1 MASLPFMGR
10 FPAPVAV
17 PSARAQIFLGV
28 NWIMESP
35 SNVPLSFQRDR
46 AIRQLEV
53 RFEELLEK
61 LRKNRP
67 SEDPW
72 IVRRAYEIASERH
85 RDQFRSSGDL
95 YISHLL
101 EVAHIL
107 ADMRMDATTLT
118 AALLHDAIEDTEY
131 PVARIEERFGPD
143 VARLVEGVTK
153 ISRLNMTAPETRQAE
168 NVRKMLLAMVN
179 DVRVVLVKLAD
190 RLHNMR
196 TLEYLSAEKQQRIS
210 RETLDIYAPIAHRLG
225 MSIIRGELE
234 DLAFRYLEPESF
246 LALQKEVSDKSPV
259 HQRFLEEV
267 QGTIRTKLVESGI
280 PAELEARVKGLYSLH
295 GKIQRQESSLEQVYD
310 LLAVRVITDTERN
323 CYAALGVMHH
333 IWRPVPGRFKDY
345 IAMPRPNLYQSLHT
359 TVLHGG
365 QPFEVQIRTQ
375 EMHRIAEEGVAAHW
389 KYKGGKPASGDDD
402 QRIAWMRQ
410 LIEWSQELQEPGEFL
425 STLKV
430 DLAPVEVYAFTPKG
444 RVLEMPRGATPVD
457 FAYSV
462 HTEVGHQC
470 VGAKVNGQM
479 VSLRHEIVSG
489 DVVEILTQ
497 KNHTPSRDW
506 LSFVKSSHA
515 RSKIRQWINLHEREE
530 ATEMGKKL
538 LEKESRHF
546 PRGLKKI
553 PEADWSKLIAD
564 YGLSK
569 LEDLYAAVGFGKYSA
584 RQVLGRLLGEPD
596 KTAEQEREDSKPTL
610 VKTVKRMLGLGEAPL
625 IVKGHDDLLVYRA
638 KCCNPIPGDDI
649 VGYITRGR
657 GVAVHTR
664 ACPNVQ
670 NLMYQTERR
679 IAVEWGSG
687 NAATF
692 PVQLAIRGKDR
703 AGLLAEITAVISGA
717 GSNIRSLESRPDR
730 QNARIEASLEI
741 VDRRQL
747 ETILVNIRKIS
758 GVFGVERVYQV

>member
-1 MASLPFMGR
+1 M
-10 FPAPVAV
+10 
-17 PSARAQIFLGV
+17 PSPDKI
-28 NWIMESP
+28 
-35 SNVPLSFQRDR
+35 PLTFNRDR
-46 AIRQLEV
+46 TERQLDA
-53 RFEELLEK
+53 RLEELLEK

-72 IVRRAYEIASERH
+72 MVRRAYEIATERH
-85 RDQFRSSGDL
+85 HDQLRSSGDPYL
-95 YISHLL
+95 SHLL

-107 ADMRMDATTLT
+107 ADMRLDATTLT

-131 PVARIEERFGPD
+131 PLSRIEERFGAE
-143 VARLVEGVTK
+143 VAHLVEGVTK
-153 ISRLNMTAPETRQAE
+153 IGRLNMMAPEARQEE

-196 TLEYLSAEKQQRIS
+196 TLEYLEPAKQQRIS

-225 MSIIRGELE
+225 MSVIRGELE
-234 DLAFRYLEPESF
+234 DLSFRYLESEAF
-246 LALQKEVSDKSPV
+246 LALQKEVIENAPI
-259 HQRFLEEV
+259 HRRFLEEV
-267 QGTIRTKLVESGI
+267 QTTIRSKLVENGI

-295 GKIQRQESSLEQVYD
+295 RKILRQERSLEQVYD
-310 LLAVRVITDTERN
+310 LLAIRVITDNERN
-323 CYAALGVMHH
+323 CYAALGVVHH

-345 IAMPRPNLYQSLHT
+345 IAIARPNLYQSLHT
-359 TVLHGG
+359 TVLHSS

-389 KYKGGKPASGDDD
+389 KYKDGKPAQEDD
-402 QRIAWMRQ
+402 QRITWMRQ
-410 LIEWSQELQEPGEFL
+410 LIEWSQELEEPGEFL

-444 RVLEMPRGATPVD
+444 RVLELPRGATPVD
-457 FAYSV
+457 FAYMV

-497 KNHTPSRDW
+497 KGHTPSRDW
-506 LSFVKSSHA
+506 LSFAKSSHA
-515 RSKIRQWINLHEREE
+515 RSKIRHWINVQEREE
-530 ATEMGKKL
+530 ATEMGQRL
-538 LEKESRHF
+538 LEKEARNIGRS
-546 PRGLKKI
+546 LKKI
-553 PEADWSKLIAD
+553 PEADLLKQASD

-584 RQVLGRLLGEPD
+584 RQVLARVLGEAP
-596 KTAEQEREDSKPTL
+596 KSAPAETEDSKPTL
-610 VKTVKRMLGLGEAPL
+610 VKTVKRMLGFGEAPL

-649 VGYITRGR
+649 TGYITRGR

-679 IAVEWGSG
+679 IAVEWGGGSE
-687 NAATF
+687 AKF
-692 PVQLAIRGKDR
+692 PFQLTIRARDR
-703 AGLLAEITAVISGA
+703 AGLLADITAVISGA
-717 GSNIRSLESRPDR
+717 GSNIHNLESRPDR
-730 QNARIEASLEI
+730 TNARIDANLEI
-741 VDRRQL
+741 ADKRQL

-758 GVFGVERVYQV
+758 GVLGVERVYQPGH

>member
-1 MASLPFMGR
+1 MP
-10 FPAPVAV
+10 
-17 PSARAQIFLGV
+17 
-28 NWIMESP
+28 SP

-46 AIRQLEV
+46 AIRQLES

-72 IVRRAYEIASERH
+72 VVRRAYEIASERH
-85 RDQFRSSGDL
+85 RDQFRSSGDP

-131 PVARIEERFGPD
+131 PVSRIEERFGPD

-179 DVRVVLVKLAD
+179 DVRVVMVKLAD

-196 TLEYLSAEKQQRIS
+196 TLEYLGPEKQQRIS

-225 MSIIRGELE
+225 MGVIRGELE
-234 DLAFRYLEPESF
+234 DLSFRFLEPEAF
-246 LALQKEVSDKSPV
+246 LSLQKEVTEKSPV

-267 QGTIRTKLVESGI
+267 QGTIRTKLVESSI

-295 GKIQRQESSLEQVYD
+295 GKIQRQQSSLEQVYD
-310 LLAVRVITDTERN
+310 LLAVRVITDSERS

-365 QPFEVQIRTQ
+365 QAFEVQIRTQ

-444 RVLEMPRGATPVD
+444 RVLELPRGATPVD

-479 VSLRHEIVSG
+479 VSLRHEVVSG
-489 DVVEILTQ
+489 DVVEILTN
-497 KNHTPSRDW
+497 KGHTPSRDW

-530 ATEMGKKL
+530 ATDMGKKL
-538 LEKESRHF
+538 LEKDSRHF
-546 PRGLKKI
+546 GRSLKKI
-553 PEADWSKLIAD
+553 PEADWNKVLAD

-569 LEDLYAAVGFGKYSA
+569 QEDLYAAVGFGKYSA
-584 RQVLGRLLGEPD
+584 RQVLARLLGE
-596 KTAEQEREDSKPTL
+596 AEKPGESEAEDSKPTL
-610 VKTVKRMLGLGEAPL
+610 VKTVKRMLGFGEAPL

-679 IAVEWGSG
+679 IAVEWGGES
-687 NAATF
+687 AATF
-692 PVQLAIRGKDR
+692 PVQLSIRGKDR

-747 ETILVNIRKIS
+747 ENILANIRKVA
-758 GVFGVERVYQV
+758 GVFGVERVYQI